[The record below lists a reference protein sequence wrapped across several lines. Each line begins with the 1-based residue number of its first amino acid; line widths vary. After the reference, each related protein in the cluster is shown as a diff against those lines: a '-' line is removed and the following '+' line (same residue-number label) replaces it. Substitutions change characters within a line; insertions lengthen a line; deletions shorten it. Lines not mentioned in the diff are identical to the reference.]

1 MSTLVNMQVK
11 RHSVMINNNETEIK
25 QLAFEINA
33 FLFQNILQATLLH
46 NGLLVRGNQAFGY
59 IQKYNTIVPVVVQPA
74 LASSDQPKEF
84 LPISLFNLTSI
95 TYSRLVQSPSMA
107 DYVINYLANR
117 LQEQYKHFIIKVLSR
132 SGTSWEILSA
142 LKIMD
147 VQLTREQAIMY
158 FGSQPKCTDEIVN
171 ELRKIFCTENS
182 LPGITPKLTN
192 SSPMTTITLS
202 FTSTSDGYSAFP
214 YPYSNLTSLIELV
227 ICIARYAASL
237 GLPDFTPPSDRIINL
252 TSKDLERIEQAGYIC
267 NFPPK
272 MWLPEPSFDFYR
284 FCFEAF
290 ETPIKLPISSTEKN
304 RNVQPNQFQ
313 PNQFQ
318 PNQFQPKQFQPNP
331 LQPYQFPTPLV
342 IEPPPISSFCYNYN
356 YIYGNLDNM
365 DIGQSELLLL
375 FRVEAELLKKLKDP
389 EAIHP
394 FNLDRPLFSI
404 WCNGYLSMELKP
416 ADLYA
421 FNFQDHIK
429 MLDKLP
435 ENQKAMSALDQ
446 EAYQHQLDLYQ
457 SFRDLGC
464 LHLLHYVAYQRT
476 GKTSLDAYDLIRT
489 AYEVAERL
497 DIPTD
502 EESLY
507 CSSPLNG
514 RGDFSEAME
523 IAPKQPAE
531 GKYIEFRGHNGQTYY
546 HALKVALKRQ
556 SIYIPEVF
564 ASVHQFAIPVPLLLP
579 PKHHHLFNEE
589 LVASGSETLVINP
602 DLPEAASNGKEMSWW
617 GGDKTLKQLDF
628 KIFNGRAVH
637 CLCHGLFDFELSLKV
652 CARLR
657 EAGATPGIH
666 FICTSRP
673 DNAGH
678 DYRESEFARLAEQ
691 LDYDGDMHG
700 FMEEDEPQAQQKG
713 VKTEV
718 LEGYF
723 TTRELILLLGQAKVG
738 KTYVGLSLGLSIVT
752 GRPMHDYW
760 KPSPGFKGDV
770 YYCYGEMDDE
780 DISKRIKALVKSMG
794 LDGILKR
801 DGASWYIANEE
812 DSNAEGGGKP
822 AGRKLLAV
830 DLRGR
835 VGGQF
840 DVTVEEHREKLL
852 ELLQMSDWKDRGAFI
867 VFDNYISIVGDNSSV
882 GDAKFNKSYAF
893 FTKLMNQGA
902 CVMLTHHTNSD
913 KEIAATK
920 QIERKVNGVI
930 RLTSDNVLEN
940 EIREQAC
947 KISGGKKPEMFS
959 DEIKS
964 RLMKA
969 NCPEGLD
976 IYVTYQYFRDKG
988 VSDLTPLH
996 MTLDTKQDSP
1006 WNCEALDIKEIIER
1020 VAAEFGKRR
1029 ECQPQTGKAAYDA
1042 LKELEP
1048 DKARKDILQKV
1059 MSHCGGKRDEALNLP
1074 LKDLAAL
1081 YGASGEK
1088 FAAHVGKNILSL
1100 RKSATIKDIR
1110 EMIEEEYRK
1119 QETES
1124 SND

>member
-1 MSTLVNMQVK
+1 
-11 RHSVMINNNETEIK
+11 MINNNEAESK

-33 FLFQNILQATLLH
+33 FLFQNILQATLLQ
-46 NGLLVRGNQAFGY
+46 NGLLVRGNQVFGY
-59 IQKYNTIVPVVVQPA
+59 VQKNTIVPVVVQPA
-74 LASSDQPKEF
+74 LASSDLPKAF
-84 LPISLFNLTSI
+84 LPISLFDFSTAIHTTSWM
-95 TYSRLVQSPSMA
+95 PFMA
-107 DYVINYLANR
+107 DYVTNYLANR
-117 LQEQYKHFIIKVLSR
+117 LQEQYKDFIIKVLSR
-132 SGTSWEILSA
+132 NAAYWEILSA
-142 LKIMD
+142 FGTMKVHI
-147 VQLTREQAIMY
+147 QNSQALMSLNCKPNSI
-158 FGSQPKCTDEIVN
+158 DIIV
-171 ELRKIFCTENS
+171 EALSKIFRNENS
-182 LPGITPKLTN
+182 IQGITPKLIKP
-192 SSPMTTITLS
+192 SPMTPIVLS

-214 YPYSNLTSLIELV
+214 YPYGMLTTLIELV
-227 ICIARYAASL
+227 ICIARYGASL

-252 TSKDLERIEQAGYIC
+252 TSIDLERIQQAGYIC
-267 NFPPK
+267 N
-272 MWLPEPSFDFYR
+272 LPENKWLHESSFSFYR
-284 FCFEAF
+284 FIFEAL
-290 ETPIKLPISSTEKN
+290 ETPIRLPISSMEKSGS
-304 RNVQPNQFQ
+304 VH
-313 PNQFQ
+313 
-318 PNQFQPKQFQPNP
+318 PNP
-331 LQPYQFPTPLV
+331 LQLYPLPPNQFPIPLV
-342 IEPPPISSFCYNYN
+342 IETPPISSFCYNYN

-389 EAIHP
+389 ETIHP

-404 WCNGYLSMELKP
+404 WCNGYSSMELKP

-421 FNFQDHIK
+421 FNFRPPI
-429 MLDKLP
+429 LP
-435 ENQKAMSALDQ
+435 ADQLTEKQIAMIALDQ
-446 EAYQHQLDLYQ
+446 KAYQQQFDLYH
-457 SFRDLGC
+457 SFRKLGC

-476 GKTSLDAYDLIRT
+476 GKTSPDASDLLGT

-507 CSSPLNG
+507 CSSPLDG

-523 IAPKQPAE
+523 IAPKPPSE
-531 GKYIEFRGHNGQTYY
+531 VDSIEFRGGKGQTYY
-546 HALKVALKRQ
+546 HALKIELKRQ
-556 SIYIPEVF
+556 AFYIPEVF

-589 LVASGSETLVINP
+589 LAESGSEPLVINP
-602 DLPEAASNGKEMSWW
+602 DLLEAASKEKEMSWW
-617 GGDKTLKQLDF
+617 GGEKTLEQLDLGIF
-628 KIFNGRAVH
+628 KGEKVY
-637 CLCHGLFDFELSLKV
+637 CLCHGLDDFELSLKV

-657 EAGATPGIH
+657 EAGATPGIQR
-666 FICTSRP
+666 IGTSRP
-673 DNAGH
+673 DDAGNY
-678 DYRESEFARLAEQ
+678 YRESEFARLAEQ

-700 FMEEDEPQAQQKG
+700 FMEEDEPQTQQKG

-801 DGASWYIANEE
+801 DGAGGYIANEE
-812 DSNAEGGGKP
+812 DSNAEGGGEP

-830 DLRGR
+830 DLRGL

-840 DVTVEEHREKLL
+840 DVTVEEHQEKLL
-852 ELLQMSDWKDRGAFI
+852 GLLQVSDWEDRGAFI
-867 VFDNYISIVGDNSSV
+867 VFDNYVSIVGDNSSV

-902 CVMLTHHTNSD
+902 CVMLTHHTNSN

-988 VSDLTPLH
+988 TADLTPLH
-996 MTLDTKQDSP
+996 MTLNMKQDSP

-1020 VAAEFGKRR
+1020 VAAEFGKRQ
-1029 ECQPQTGKAAYDA
+1029 EGQPQAN
-1042 LKELEP
+1042 KELYNTLKGLAP
-1048 DKARKDILQKV
+1048 DEARKDIYQKA
-1059 MSHCGGKRDEALNLP
+1059 MDHCNSDRNKALKLS
-1074 LKDLAAL
+1074 LKEIADL
-1081 YGASGEK
+1081 YGVASGET

-1100 RKSATIKDIR
+1100 RKNATIKDIR
-1110 EMIEEEYRK
+1110 DMIEEEHEK
-1119 QETES
+1119 Q
-1124 SND
+1124 

>member
-1 MSTLVNMQVK
+1 
-11 RHSVMINNNETEIK
+11 MINNNETEIK

-74 LASSDQPKEF
+74 LASSNQPKEF
-84 LPISLFNLTSI
+84 LPISLFDFTTAIHTTSWM
-95 TYSRLVQSPSMA
+95 PFMA
-107 DYVINYLANR
+107 DYVTNYLANR
-117 LQEQYKHFIIKVLSR
+117 LQEQYKGFIIKVLSR

-142 LKIMD
+142 LRTMEIH
-147 VQLTREQAIMY
+147 VQENKALVSLACK
-158 FGSQPKCTDEIVN
+158 PKSIDIIVDA
-171 ELRKIFCTENS
+171 LRKIFSNKDAIQ
-182 LPGITPKLTN
+182 GITPIQGS
-192 SSPMTTITLS
+192 SSPMTTTTYS
-202 FTSTSDGYSAFP
+202 FILIPCIYDVRSFQDYRL
-214 YPYSNLTSLIELV
+214 LTTLIELV
-227 ICIARYAASL
+227 ICIARYAANL

-252 TSKDLERIEQAGYIC
+252 APTDLEKIQQADNIC
-267 NFPPK
+267 KPVQKLRLF
-272 MWLPEPSFDFYR
+272 EPSFGFYG

-304 RNVQPNQFQ
+304 RNVQPNQLQ

-342 IEPPPISSFCYNYN
+342 IETPPISSFCYNYN

-421 FNFQDHIK
+421 FNFRPPI
-429 MLDKLP
+429 LP
-435 ENQKAMSALDQ
+435 ADQLTEKQIAMIALDQ
-446 EAYQHQLDLYQ
+446 KAYQQQFDLYH
-457 SFRDLGC
+457 SFRKLGC

-476 GKTSLDAYDLIRT
+476 GETSPDASDLLGT

-502 EESLY
+502 EKSLY

-531 GKYIEFRGHNGQTYY
+531 GKYIEFRGRNGQTYY

-556 SIYIPEVF
+556 TIYIPEVF

-589 LVASGSETLVINP
+589 LAASGSETLLINP
-602 DLPEAASNGKEMSWW
+602 DLPDAASKEKEKEKEMSWW
-617 GGDKTLKQLDF
+617 GGEKTLEQLDF
-628 KIFNGRAVH
+628 GIFKGKNVN
-637 CLCHGLFDFELSLKV
+637 CLCHGLDDFELSLKV

-657 EAGATPGIH
+657 EAGATPGIQR
-666 FICTSRP
+666 IGTSRP
-673 DNAGH
+673 DDAGNY
-678 DYRESEFARLAEQ
+678 YRESEFARLAEQ

-835 VGGQF
+835 DGGQF
-840 DVTVEEHREKLL
+840 DVTVEEHQEKLL
-852 ELLQMSDWKDRGAFI
+852 GLLQMSDWKDRGAFI

-913 KEIAATK
+913 NEIAATK

-1059 MSHCGGKRDEALNLP
+1059 MGRCNGKLDAALNLP

-1100 RKSATIKDIR
+1100 RKNATNKDIR